1 MLRPVA
7 VSGKMAQL
15 PLSQITFESGDR
27 IADNLDRFGY
37 RLFDRRSP
45 KILTST
51 NYFYYS
57 RQIYDHAIETKFGV
71 PL

>member
-1 MLRPVA
+1 
-7 VSGKMAQL
+7 MAQL
-15 PLSQITFESGDR
+15 LLSQITFESGDR

-37 RLFDRRSP
+37 HPFDRRSP
-45 KILTST
+45 QLLTSA

-71 PL
+71 SL